1 MTVMNG
7 GGAPPR
13 DSACVTAP
21 TTAMVLA
28 AGLGTRM
35 RPITERLPKPLVPVA
50 GRPLIDQ
57 VLDRLAAAGVR
68 EAVVNVHHLADQI
81 EAHLSGRQVP
91 RIRISDERDGLL
103 DTGGGIVRALPMLG
117 PGPFY
122 LANTDSLWI
131 EGARPL
137 LGRLAEAWQDDRMD
151 GLLVLAPTVTASGYG
166 GTGDFLLDTAGRLTR
181 RPERTTAPFAYTGVA
196 ILSPRLFDDAPNG
209 RFSLNLLF
217 DRAIATGR
225 LHGLR
230 LDGLWMHV
238 GTPSAIA
245 EAETMIENSVL

>member
-1 MTVMNG
+1 MTLMNG
-7 GGAPPR
+7 GGDAPPATA
-13 DSACVTAP
+13 SATPPA
-21 TTAMVLA
+21 TAMVLA

-35 RPITERLPKPLVPVA
+35 RPITERLPKPLVAVA
-50 GRPLIDQ
+50 GRPLIDH

-68 EAVVNVHHLADQI
+68 DAVVNVHYLADQI

-91 RIRISDERDGLL
+91 RISISDERGELL
-103 DTGGGIVRALPMLG
+103 DTGGGIARALPLLG
-117 PGPFY
+117 PRPFY

-137 LGRLAEAWQDDRMD
+137 LARLAEAWRDDRMD
-151 GLLVLAPTVTASGYG
+151 GLLVVAPTVAASGYG

-181 RPERTTAPFAYTGVA
+181 RPERTTAPFAYTGAA
-196 ILSPRLFDDAPNG
+196 ILSPRLFDDAPEG

-217 DRAIATGR
+217 DRAIAAGR
-225 LHGLR
+225 LYGLR